1 MRYILSLVLSFSIV
15 YFITPWLIKLSNK
28 YSFTD
33 KPTNRKKHNK
43 ETPLCGGLAMFIGF
57 FIVYF
62 LISINIVR
70 NK

>member
-33 KPTNRKKHNK
+33 KLTNRKKHNK
-43 ETPLCGGLAMFIGF
+43 KTPIC
-57 FIVYF
+57 
-62 LISINIVR
+62 NR
-70 NK
+70 